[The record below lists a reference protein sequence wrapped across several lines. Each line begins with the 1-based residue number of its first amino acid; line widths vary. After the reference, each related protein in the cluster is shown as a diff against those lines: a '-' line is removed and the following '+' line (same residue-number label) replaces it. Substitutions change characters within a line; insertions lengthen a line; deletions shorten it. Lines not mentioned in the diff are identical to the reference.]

1 MLFVEVLSQ
10 ERQKKGNGKQM
21 SLITGV
27 GFSNH
32 RNPAEAGREAAL
44 AAMKDADIDK
54 PDFVF
59 LFGTVGYKQESLLKG
74 VREATGRAP
83 LSGCSGEG
91 VIIPGA
97 VHETNFG
104 VVVSV
109 IKSDEI
115 SFANAR
121 AVGMSKDAVA
131 MGNSIADALSLNDA
145 KDALTLVTFADGLTL
160 NFDDMLKGLMY
171 KCSSVNSIPMIGGT
185 ASDDWSFTA
194 TYQYCNDE
202 VFSDGAVV
210 TLISKN
216 DNAKDTCIVNG
227 SRHGCV
233 PVGDELEITK
243 VDKNR
248 ILEINGRRALEVI
261 DEYLTV
267 EEKGKD
273 WKKTNVYL
281 AIGVKAPEF
290 MKHYDDYLIRFMPM
304 RDDESGA
311 VYVPCELEEG
321 TKFFMTRRDHDKIA
335 SGNMRLAEEIRQ
347 SLNNRT
353 PRFALQIECIGRG
366 QVIFEDSEKQK
377 LLRDVQ
383 SAISKDAKWFGVY
396 TYGEFGPVGGVNCFH
411 NYSLIITAIA

>member
-1 MLFVEVLSQ
+1 
-10 ERQKKGNGKQM
+10 M
-21 SLITGV
+21 SLVTGV

-32 RNPAEAGREAAL
+32 RNPAQAGKDAAEAAL
-44 AAMKDADIDK
+44 RDAGIDK

-59 LFGTVGYKQESLLKG
+59 LFGTVGYKQPSLLKA
-74 VREATGRAP
+74 VREATGHAP

-91 VIIPGA
+91 VIVPGA

-115 SFANAR
+115 HFANAH

-131 MGNSIADALSLNDA
+131 MGQTIGDTLKLHDAPNALS
-145 KDALTLVTFADGLTL
+145 LVTFADGLTL
-160 NFDDMLKGLMY
+160 NFDAMLKGLMH
-171 KCSSVNSIPMIGGT
+171 KCPSINHIPMVGGT

-202 VFSDGAVV
+202 VFSDGAVG
-210 TLISKN
+210 TLITGTA
-216 DNAKDTCIVNG
+216 DIVNG

-243 VDKNR
+243 ADKNS
-248 ILEINGRRALEVI
+248 ILEINGRRAVDVI

-267 EEKGKD
+267 EEKGRD
-273 WKKTNVYL
+273 WKQTNVYL

-304 RDDESGA
+304 RDDETGA
-311 VYVPCELEEG
+311 VYVPCELAEG

-335 SGNMRLAEEIRQ
+335 SGNSRLAEEIKAG
-347 SLNNRT
+347 LGGKA

-377 LLRDVQ
+377 LLRDMQ
-383 SAISKDAKWFGVY
+383 SSVSKDAKWFGLY
-396 TYGEFGPVGGVNCFH
+396 TYGEFGPVGGVNSFH
-411 NYSLIITAIA
+411 NYSLILTAIA

>member
-1 MLFVEVLSQ
+1 
-10 ERQKKGNGKQM
+10 M

-32 RNPAEAGREAAL
+32 RNPREAGKEAAVQ
-44 AAMKDADIDK
+44 AMEKAGIDK

-59 LFGTVGYKQESLLKG
+59 LFGTVGYKQATLLTA
-74 VREATGRAP
+74 VREATFGAP

-91 VIIPGA
+91 VIVPGA

-109 IKSDEI
+109 VKSDEI
-115 SFANAR
+115 RFSNAY
-121 AVGMSKDAVA
+121 AEGMSKDAVG
-131 MGNSIADALSLNDA
+131 MGQKIGDELKLHEAKDALSLI
-145 KDALTLVTFADGLTL
+145 TFADGLTL
-160 NFDDMLKGLMY
+160 NFDAMLRGLMHR
-171 KCSSVNSIPMIGGT
+171 CESTNAIPMIGGT

-202 VFSDGAVV
+202 VFSDGAVA
-210 TLISKN
+210 TLVQGQGDIFN
-216 DNAKDTCIVNG
+216 V

-233 PVGDELEITK
+233 PVGDELTITK
-243 VDKNR
+243 ADANR
-248 ILEINGRRALEVI
+248 ILEIDGRPALEVI

-267 EEKGKD
+267 EERGTD

-290 MKHYDDYLIRFMPM
+290 MKNYDDYLIRFMPM
-304 RDDESGA
+304 RDEEA
-311 VYVPCELEEG
+311 VYVPTELQAG
-321 TKFFMTRRDHDKIA
+321 TKFYMTRRDHDKIA
-335 SGNMRLAEEIRQ
+335 AGNQRLADELKEG
-347 SLNNRT
+347 LGERT
-353 PRFALQIECIGRG
+353 PRFMLQIECIGRG

-377 LLRDVQ
+377 LLRDMQNSV
-383 SAISKDAKWFGVY
+383 SKDANWFGLY

-411 NYSLIITAIA
+411 NYSLILTAIA

>member
-1 MLFVEVLSQ
+1 MGLV
-10 ERQKKGNGKQM
+10 
-21 SLITGV
+21 TGV

-32 RNPAEAGREAAL
+32 RNPSEAGKEAAL
-44 AAMKDADIDK
+44 AALKDAGVEK

-59 LFGTVGYKQESLLKG
+59 LFGTVGYKQEALLRG
-74 VREATGRAP
+74 VREVVSDAP

-97 VHETNFG
+97 THETNFG

-109 IKSDEI
+109 VKSDEI
-115 SFANAR
+115 RFSNAY
-121 AVGMSKDAVA
+121 AVGMSKDAIV
-131 MGNSIADALSLNDA
+131 MGNAIADALKLDEA

-160 NFDDMLKGLMY
+160 NFDAMLKGLMY
-171 KCSSVNSIPMIGGT
+171 KCPSLHSIPMVGGT

-194 TYQYCNDE
+194 TYQYCNDK

-210 TLISKN
+210 TLISG
-216 DNAKDTCIVNG
+216 TGTVVNG

-233 PVGDELEITK
+233 PVGDELTITK
-243 VDKNR
+243 AEKNR
-248 ILEINGRRALEVI
+248 ILEIDNRPALEVI

-267 EEKGKD
+267 EEKGSD

-281 AIGVKAPEF
+281 AIGVKAPEY

-304 RDDESGA
+304 RDDTSGA

-335 SGNMRLAEEIRQ
+335 SGNARLAEEIRER
-347 SLNNRT
+347 LGGKA

-366 QVIFEDSEKQK
+366 QVIFEDSEMQTA
-377 LLRDVQ
+377 V
-383 SAISKDAKWFGVY
+383 SKEAKWFGLY
-396 TYGEFGPVGGVNCFH
+396 TYGEFGPVGGVNSFH
-411 NYSLIITAIA
+411 NYSLILTAIP